1 MSDGPAL
8 LRYYCAQDEALRR
21 AAHRAPWGHDPHL
34 VRAEKGL
41 AEEGLAASKAWLI
54 ECDKTPMSDGPA
66 LSRLPFFFGA
76 GATSDESSSQHRACG
91 RGRVVVGEAADVMD
105 MWTCVCSLVLVEDDG
120 NDEDGES
127 NGRRFELGV
136 VHQRKQWCG
145 VRRTFLCEHKAF
157 GRWRGRGSH
166 DVLWSTCPHVRVLAV
181 MIAYSLFVGLRTVY
195 TTKAVREQRSLV
207 ACLARLGRA

>member
-1 MSDGPAL
+1 MSDGLAL
-8 LRYYCAQDEALRR
+8 SRYCCAQDEALRR
-21 AAHRAPWGHDPHL
+21 AAHRGVATLISIAPRKVSPRTVEVG
-34 VRAEKGL
+34 
-41 AEEGLAASKAWLI
+41 AATKVWLI
-54 ECDKTPMSDGPA
+54 EGDEAPMSDSPA
-66 LSRLPFFFGA
+66 LSRLPFCWCWRDIRLILLSTKWF
-76 GATSDESSSQHRACG
+76 G
-91 RGRVVVGEAADVMD
+91 RGHVVVGAVVDVMD
-105 MWTCVCSLVLVEDDG
+105 TWTCVCSLVLIEDDG

-127 NGRRFELGV
+127 DGRRFELGV

-145 VRRTFLCEHKAF
+145 VRRTFLCEHKAC

-195 TTKAVREQRSLV
+195 TTEAAREQRSLV